1 MSIRNLEV
9 ENRTKY
15 GLLHRFWIFLKGER
29 EKFDIFDKESSGFKV
44 LKEKNLANR
53 TNYEGICM
61 GAPRRLKSCAALID
75 KNYMNGSLG

>member
-15 GLLHRFWIFLKGER
+15 GLLHRFWKFLKGER

-53 TNYEGICM
+53 T
-61 GAPRRLKSCAALID
+61 K
-75 KNYMNGSLG
+75 

>member
-29 EKFDIFDKESSGFKV
+29 EKFDIFGKESSGFKV
-44 LKEKNLANR
+44 LKEKIWQTELDMR
-53 TNYEGICM
+53 EYVRGHQEG
-61 GAPRRLKSCAALID
+61 
-75 KNYMNGSLG
+75 